1 MAKRR
6 DWVIGIL
13 IFASVLFV
21 VLIFIVGFW
30 GISGDTTGLG
40 ISGNKIGL
48 VELRGVIYDSRSMV
62 RKLERMRDSDA
73 IRAVVLRINSPGGG
87 VAASQEIYEA
97 VKSIRESGKPIL
109 VSMGSVAASGGY
121 YVACGADSIVAN
133 PGTTTGSIGVIL
145 EVPNFK
151 GLLDKIGVKFE
162 VVKSGT
168 FKDTGSPYRD
178 MTSRERKYLQ
188 SYIDDAFGQFV
199 GVVAENRRLTKK
211 AVLSFA
217 DGRIF
222 TGKQAIK
229 LGLVDRLGDYGTAIR
244 LAAKMAGIKGKPK
257 TYRFPKKKFTIFNIL
272 LGDLSE
278 IKTKIESVPALKY
291 QYKMG
296 TF

>member
-13 IFASVLFV
+13 ILASVLFV
-21 VLIFIVGFW
+21 AFIFIVGFW

-62 RKLERMRDSDA
+62 RKMERMRESDA
-73 IRAVVLRINSPGGG
+73 IRAVVLRIDSPGGG

-97 VKSIRESGKPIL
+97 VKSFRESGKPIV

-121 YVACGADSIVAN
+121 YVACGADSILAN

-188 SYIDDAFGQFV
+188 SYINDAFGQFV
-199 GVVAENRRLTKK
+199 SVVAENRRLKK
-211 AVLSFA
+211 EEVLSFA

-222 TGKQAIK
+222 TGQQAIE
-229 LGLVDRLGDYGTAIR
+229 LGLVDRLGDYDAAIR
-244 LAAKMAGIKGKPK
+244 LAAEMAGLKGKPK
-257 TYRFPKKKFTIFNIL
+257 TYRFPKKKLTIFDIL
-272 LGDLSE
+272 LGDLSG
-278 IKTKIESVPALKY
+278 IKNKIESVPVLKY
-291 QYKMG
+291 QFKMG
-296 TF
+296 TL

>member
-278 IKTKIESVPALKY
+278 IKTKIESVPAFKY